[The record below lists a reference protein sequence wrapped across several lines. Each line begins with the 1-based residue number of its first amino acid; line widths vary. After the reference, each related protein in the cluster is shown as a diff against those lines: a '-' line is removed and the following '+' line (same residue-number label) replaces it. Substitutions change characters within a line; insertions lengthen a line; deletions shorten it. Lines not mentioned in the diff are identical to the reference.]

1 MSTLETLVEVC
12 QFNRSRTHALLKSIE
27 EAEDPQAALGWRP
40 GPQRAHIAWQL
51 VHVGITEELF
61 ATQQLAQKDTAR
73 HQDLWER
80 FRGGSTPDND
90 IPDASTIR
98 QVLEDGRE
106 QLLETL
112 ADFNDDQLSE
122 IVWTHPQSNR
132 DLTLLTVLHILNWHE
147 GHHQGQAHIT
157 LNLFRAQAD

>member
-1 MSTLETLVEVC
+1 MIRVC
-12 QFNRSRTHALLKSIE
+12 QFMYAFPLLVSTVCRH
-27 EAEDPQAALGWRP
+27 LGGGVGSATSFARAYFTV
-40 GPQRAHIAWQL
+40 GP
-51 VHVGITEELF
+51 
-61 ATQQLAQKDTAR
+61 
-73 HQDLWER
+73 

-90 IPDASTIR
+90 IPDAPTIR